1 MMSLAP
7 AVQQSAKPN
16 CRGPKRTDFSLGQC
30 KHCPKYILKKLCRAL
45 FTNCFNY
52 LRIPQTI
59 TTCNRNQSPLH
70 SSLTVGS
77 HGDEGGGGEEQDED
91 HVTAEEKPAQRG
103 QVVEPGGRVSVE
115 RLVEERLEVGLPA
128 ERPNR
133 PQTLQ

>member
-1 MMSLAP
+1 MS
-7 AVQQSAKPN
+7 
-16 CRGPKRTDFSLGQC
+16 
-30 KHCPKYILKKLCRAL
+30 KKICCAL
-45 FTNCFNY
+45 FTNSFDC

-59 TTCNRNQSPLH
+59 PTRNQSPLAA
-70 SSLTVGS
+70 SLTVGS
-77 HGDEGGGGEEQDED
+77 HGDEGGCGEEQDED

-115 RLVEERLEVGLPA
+115 RLVEERLKVGLPA